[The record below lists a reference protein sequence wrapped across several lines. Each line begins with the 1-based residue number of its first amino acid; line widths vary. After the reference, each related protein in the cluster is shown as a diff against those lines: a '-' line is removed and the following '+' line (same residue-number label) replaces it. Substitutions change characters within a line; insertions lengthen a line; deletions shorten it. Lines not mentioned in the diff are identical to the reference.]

1 MIRINQCQ
9 YLSSACPTP
18 NDARTAWERYWIFQL
33 MPWHIKVVGA
43 SQVHFTLC
51 KHMIMP
57 AVYQCFYINDVR
69 NKSDLNASR
78 GQSSMSNALLMLC
91 CSVINSPSST
101 RNCLATSSF
110 GATSCNTKVIL
121 ILTKFGILISTWFQ
135 IVPFGLRFSKQFL
148 FLMYDPSFCCP

>member
-33 MPWHIKVVGA
+33 MRWHIKVVGA

-91 CSVINSPSST
+91 CSFINSRLFS
-101 RNCLATSSF
+101 RVLE
-110 GATSCNTKVIL
+110 
-121 ILTKFGILISTWFQ
+121 
-135 IVPFGLRFSKQFL
+135 IVLQLVASKQSKNTRTYVTMERYFL
-148 FLMYDPSFCCP
+148 HHLDLIYKNKLVRGGSVSGEANTNRH